1 MFIPDPGSGFFPIPD
16 PGVKKAPD
24 PGSGSATL
32 NETHKIFILN
42 FCGATLFW
50 CGIFKTVHYDPTV
63 FKCPI
68 NQWNVFYKVSESPWD
83 YKWYFHVHKL
93 FKRVPGIPF
102 FSFYE
107 SEKFFVSRN
116 KKKEKDRSRS
126 RSRRRSRSR
135 SRSRS
140 GSRDKKKKKR
150 KDRSRSRSG
159 GGDNKRKERDEA
171 EKEAGEVHSDGE
183 RKKVREPAFLL
194 Y

>member
-1 MFIPDPGSGFFPIPD
+1 MSTNSFKEHSCF
-16 PGVKKAPD
+16 
-24 PGSGSATL
+24 
-32 NETHKIFILN
+32 FILR
-42 FCGATLFW
+42 FREVIYC
-50 CGIFKTVHYDPTV
+50 
-63 FKCPI
+63 
-68 NQWNVFYKVSESPWD
+68 
-83 YKWYFHVHKL
+83 
-93 FKRVPGIPF
+93 
-102 FSFYE
+102 
-107 SEKFFVSRN
+107 RN

-183 RKKVREPAFLL
+183 RKKVREQAFLFGLEDGFTLISRMLKIWPPFCSNYFLSGGLNL
-194 Y
+194 YRVLRRADQNYCKLDYYDFVYFWYSL